1 MAAKQENMIVFFD
14 TIGRTI
20 IGEKLKE
27 TDDKVRVKN
36 PVIVHIV
43 PNQQT
48 GQMALQL
55 FPAFFKEF
63 QADKSEDTTWEYWKN
78 QITLGDPINLDF
90 RLYSQYENMFSNIV
104 VPDQQIITPGQPQDS
119 SPAPAEE
126 PVKLF
131 DT

>member
-1 MAAKQENMIVFFD
+1 MIVFFD

-20 IGEKLKE
+20 IGEKVEE
-27 TDDKVRVKN
+27 TKDKLRIKN

-63 QADKSEDTTWEYWKN
+63 QADKTEDTVWTYLKG
-78 QITLGDPINLDF
+78 QITLSDPINLDF

-104 VPDQQIITPGQPQDS
+104 IPDQQIITPGQPQDS
-119 SPAPAEE
+119 SPAPAGE

-131 DT
+131 DD